1 MGASTLQNTLRDK
14 CMALF
19 LSEPYNEECN
29 ARMTSSAT
37 HARRNV
43 LEVAFAECRLVA
55 IRRWFP
61 AEALPLAALKVWR
74 AAFPDEIPL
83 LPTDGI
89 SPERIAAYVAAGG
102 GGWTLRNWPKP
113 RRRESADPRL
123 CRCVTR
129 DIEQFTRNKLTR
141 GRDSECT

>member
-1 MGASTLQNTLRDK
+1 MAMQTNVMRFWEYFGYLAKYALLCMGTSTFQNTLRDK

-19 LSEPYNEECN
+19 LAKPYNEEWN

-37 HARRNV
+37 QPAQIPACAANAPGSSLGFCNV

-61 AEALPLAALKVWR
+61 AEALPLAALTVWR

-83 LPTDGI
+83 IPTDGI
-89 SPERIAAYVAAGG
+89 SR
-102 GGWTLRNWPKP
+102 
-113 RRRESADPRL
+113 
-123 CRCVTR
+123 
-129 DIEQFTRNKLTR
+129 
-141 GRDSECT
+141 

>member
-1 MGASTLQNTLRDK
+1 MS
-14 CMALF
+14 
-19 LSEPYNEECN
+19 
-29 ARMTSSAT
+29 SSAT

-89 SPERIAAYVAAGG
+89 SFERSPPMSPPAVRVGLYATGQSLEDERAQAVAYVAASRA
-102 GGWTLRNWPKP
+102 TLSNS
-113 RRRESADPRL
+113 RETS
-123 CRCVTR
+123 
-129 DIEQFTRNKLTR
+129 
-141 GRDSECT
+141 

>member
-61 AEALPLAALKVWR
+61 AEGLPLAALKVWR
-74 AAFPDEIPL
+74 AAFPDEIPR
-83 LPTDGI
+83 G
-89 SPERIAAYVAAGG
+89 SPLMSPPAVGVGLYATGQSLEDERAQTLAYVAASRA
-102 GGWTLRNWPKP
+102 TLSNS
-113 RRRESADPRL
+113 RETS
-123 CRCVTR
+123 
-129 DIEQFTRNKLTR
+129 
-141 GRDSECT
+141 